1 MCPVLCFTF
10 VTNVFVSTSSVYLRQ
25 YCVCLYLYSASCL
38 PSVCTVLIIV
48 RTKFTFIG
56 TVFIALSRQCTCWT
70 APNNSW
76 RKSLINFYSVSPSEF
91 LLMHCSDFNSFF
103 WKMFI
108 QSFCHVSALSYTTK
122 SQQKDQTTAL
132 YCERAWARPS
142 SSSTGAT
149 ETNMSRLW
157 NEPGPPLWEASTLAK
172 IYLFRPAFSTYWFKA
187 STCLCH
193 YLFLRELL
201 IFF

>member
-1 MCPVLCFTF
+1 MHMLDSSQQQLTKIFDKFLQCISFW
-10 VTNVFVSTSSVYLRQ
+10 VS
-25 YCVCLYLYSASCL
+25 AN
-38 PSVCTVLIIV
+38 
-48 RTKFTFIG
+48 
-56 TVFIALSRQCTCWT
+56 ALLWLQQ
-70 APNNSW
+70 
-76 RKSLINFYSVSPSEF
+76 
-91 LLMHCSDFNSFF
+91 FF

-108 QSFCHVSALSYTTK
+108 QSFCHVSALRYTTK

-149 ETNMSRLW
+149 VTNMSRLW

-187 STCLCH
+187 STCLCY
-193 YLFLRELL
+193 YLLLRELQYFPSGSSL
-201 IFF
+201 ILFWHVHGWF